1 MNIYLLFIL
10 AVLTC
15 ETLLD
20 LVIEITNIKSFS
32 PKLPAE
38 FEGYYSEEKYAT
50 SQKYAKENSVFAL
63 FEAIFC
69 RIILIVFI
77 LFGGFNFVDIMVR
90 SLGLGIIST
99 GLLFAGA
106 VFVTSQLLK
115 IPFSLYKIFVV
126 EEKYGF
132 NRMNLK
138 TFFADFL
145 KTLVIGSILGGIVF
159 AAILFFFEK
168 AGNNAWYLCWI
179 FTAVFQIFVLFLA
192 PVIIMPLFNKFIPLE
207 DGELKQEIE
216 DYAKRENFKLQG
228 VFKMDGSKRS
238 SKSNA
243 YFTGF
248 GKYRRI
254 VLFDTLIQKHS
265 TQELVSVLAHEMG
278 HFKCGHILKNIVI
291 ALINMG
297 IMFFV
302 MSFLIKNPLLFDA
315 FSMENIS
322 VYAGLFFF
330 SIIYSP
336 VNVVV
341 SVFTNVLSRK
351 FEYEADAYSVKTY
364 KNPQAM
370 IEALKQLS
378 VHNLSN
384 LTPHKLKVFFEYS
397 HPPVLRR
404 IQAIKNITI

>member
-10 AVLTC
+10 AVLIC

-20 LVIEITNIKSFS
+20 LCIEITNIKSFS
-32 PKLPAE
+32 PKLPVE
-38 FEGYYSEEKYAT
+38 FEGYYSEEKYAK
-50 SQKYAKENSVFAL
+50 SQKYARENAIFAL

-77 LFGGFNFVDIMVR
+77 LFGGFNFIDLLVR
-90 SLGLGIIST
+90 SFGLGVIYT
-99 GLLFAGA
+99 GLLFAGTVLIA
-106 VFVTSQLLK
+106 SQLLK

-159 AAILFFFEK
+159 AVILFFFEK
-168 AGNNAWYLCWI
+168 AGSSAWYLCWI
-179 FTAVFQIFVLFLA
+179 FTAIFQIFVLFLA

-207 DGELKQEIE
+207 DGELKHEIE
-216 DYAKRENFKLQG
+216 SYAKRENFKLQG

-278 HFKCGHILKNIVI
+278 HFKCGHILKNIII

-341 SVFTNVLSRK
+341 SIFTNVLSRK

-364 KNPQAM
+364 KNPDAM

-384 LTPHKLKVFFEYS
+384 LTPHKMKVFFEYS
-397 HPPVLRR
+397 HPPVLLR